1 MRLYLTILTLTNQ
14 CSSQI
19 YDTYALRSSNDMDYP
34 LAWDNGDSYLGRTI
48 FTTAA
53 DCCAVIEASGRSCEV
68 IDECDVVAQDT
79 MNVMKHTTTYKGQC
93 GNKWHLDIEKPWA
106 CSNSKDFPDDWW
118 LEEAVE
124 RMLHDTAESCCNEM
138 FGRPDCDLF
147 DECEEKVKTP
157 CSEPTWYYDRDNN
170 YCTNDGNYPV
180 IWENAEVRDALLYKT
195 KEECCEKNPT
205 WQCNIHDFCNEW
217 SEVTRD

>member
-1 MRLYLTILTLTNQ
+1 
-14 CSSQI
+14 
-19 YDTYALRSSNDMDYP
+19 MDYP
-34 LAWDNGDSYLGRTI
+34 LAWDNGDSYLGQTI

-93 GNKWHLDIEKPWA
+93 GNKWHLDIEKPWG

-138 FGRPDCDLF
+138 FGSPDCDLF
-147 DECEEKVKTP
+147 DECDEKVNTP
-157 CSEPTWYYDRDNN
+157 VVNQHGIMIQTTIIAQMIEIIPWCGKILKLGTPYSTRQKKNAARRIQPALFMTSA
-170 YCTNDGNYPV
+170 TNG
-180 IWENAEVRDALLYKT
+180 LK
-195 KEECCEKNPT
+195 
-205 WQCNIHDFCNEW
+205 
-217 SEVTRD
+217 